1 VVSLRDD
8 PPIACWPVSISS
20 AKNRNR
26 DLGEVFRLFLA
37 MQVAIVG
44 EFRAD
49 IHR

>member
-26 DLGEVFRLFLA
+26 DPGEVFRLFLA